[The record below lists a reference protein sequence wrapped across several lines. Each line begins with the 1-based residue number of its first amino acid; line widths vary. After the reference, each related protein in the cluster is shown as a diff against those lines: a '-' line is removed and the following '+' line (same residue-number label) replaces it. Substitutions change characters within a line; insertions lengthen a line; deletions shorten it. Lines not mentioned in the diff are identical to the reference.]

1 MEILKAKELGFC
13 AGVRRAI
20 VALEKAAEARQP
32 VASLGAVVHN
42 RCVTDKLA
50 AKGIT
55 VVGSLDDVAARTVAI
70 SSHGVGPKVVEDIK
84 ARGLTAI
91 DTTCPRVRYAQR
103 VASQLSDAGF
113 YVVVFGDANHPEV
126 KGVLGWAGDKGIAC
140 QSSAD
145 LPADRL
151 SGRVGILSQTTQTH
165 PAFSSFASAVIERSL
180 RKLKE
185 VRVVNTICEATSR
198 RQTFAADLAKRAD
211 LVIVI
216 GGRSSSNTR
225 RLAEVCRASGVDT
238 YLVESASEVQPEW
251 LRGRKVIGVT
261 GGTSTPDDAIE
272 EVVSRLRLLSGGTTS

>member
-1 MEILKAKELGFC
+1 MEVLKAKELGFC

-20 VALEKAAEARQP
+20 EALEKAAEARQP

-42 RCVTDKLA
+42 RRVIDRLEA
-50 AKGIT
+50 RDIT
-55 VVGSLDDVAARTVAI
+55 VVSSLDEVKARTVAI
-70 SSHGVGPKVVEDIK
+70 SSHGVGPKVLEDIE

-103 VASQLSDAGF
+103 VASQLADAGF

-140 QSSAD
+140 QNAAD
-145 LPADRL
+145 LPADKL

-165 PAFSSFASAVIERSL
+165 PAFAAFASAVIERSL
-180 RKLKE
+180 RRLKE

-198 RQTFAADLAKRAD
+198 RQTSAAELAKRAD

-216 GGRSSSNTR
+216 EIG
-225 RLAEVCRASGVDT
+225 RASCRERV
-238 YLVESASEVQPEW
+238 
-251 LRGRKVIGVT
+251 
-261 GGTSTPDDAIE
+261 
-272 EVVSRLRLLSGGTTS
+272 